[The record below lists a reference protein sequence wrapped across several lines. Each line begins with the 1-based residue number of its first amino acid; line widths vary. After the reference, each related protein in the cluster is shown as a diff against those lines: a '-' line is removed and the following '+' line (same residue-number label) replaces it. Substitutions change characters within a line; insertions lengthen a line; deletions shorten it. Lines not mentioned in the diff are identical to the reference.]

1 MCKFTLMNIRD
12 EKQKEATNMI
22 ISHRSG
28 IVNAAPRFGKIKTVL
43 DALKTINPKK
53 VLVVYPTNDIKSSWE
68 DEVVLRGA
76 IIDIEYVST
85 VSLKKKV
92 ECTYDYI
99 IADEIHD
106 YSVNELK
113 NLSLVKKKGGE
124 LIGLSGTMTNKSFN
138 RINNILRLDVIYK
151 YSIEEAIK
159 DGILCDY
166 VLNVHQVSLD
176 KEEQWKFNKYNYVRL
191 KLLKEEK
198 PTFPI
203 DLKIISF
210 LQKSE
215 AKRKKTIELI
225 EIFKEK
231 RVLVFTGLSV
241 IADSLGIPSYHSKNK
256 NKELFESFCKGSGN
270 HLATVRMADAGVTIK
285 PINIGILN
293 YFSGSP
299 ENTTQKICRFLGAEW
314 GNPNKV
320 AEIHIITAYNDFET
334 ERLKTALMFL
344 DSEKIKYFKD

>member
-1 MCKFTLMNIRD
+1 MNIRD
-12 EKQKEATNMI
+12 EKQKEAADI
-22 ISHRSG
+22 IIKCRSG
-28 IVNAAPRFGKIKTVL
+28 IINAAPRFGKIKTVL
-43 DALKTINPKK
+43 DAFKEIKPKK

-68 DEVVLRGA
+68 NEVLLRGA
-76 IIDIEYVST
+76 VVNIDYVST
-85 VSLKKKV
+85 VSLKKKI
-92 ECTYDYI
+92 ECSYDYI
-99 IADEIHD
+99 VADEIHD
-106 YSVNELK
+106 YSIKELK
-113 NLSLVKKKGGE
+113 NLSLIRKKGGE
-124 LIGLSGTMTNKSFN
+124 LIGLSGTMTNKSIN
-138 RINNILRLDVIYK
+138 KINNILRLHVVYR
-151 YSIEEAIK
+151 YSIEEAIE
-159 DGILCDY
+159 DGVLCDY
-166 VLNVHQVSLD
+166 ILNVHQVSLD
-176 KEEQWKFNKYNYVRL
+176 KEEQWRFNKYNYVRL

-198 PTFPI
+198 PTFNI

-225 EIFKEK
+225 ELFKEK
-231 RVLVFTGLSV
+231 RVLVFTGLSI

-256 NKELFESFCKGSGN
+256 NKELFDAFCKGDGN

-314 GNPNKV
+314 ENPNKI
-320 AEIHIITAYNDFET
+320 AEIHIITTYNDFEM